1 MNRKYLLIGAIAAT
15 IAILVIVVA
24 VFVIPHEPTRPVVY
38 IIYHSDKGDLSY
50 TDSAYRGLFAAQEDM
65 RFNKKEFISSDAVE
79 FSRMLSGTTGAKMP
93 GFVIT
98 LGYTQASFTQAL
110 ASEHPDIRF
119 LAIDQTGIGS
129 DNVRAY
135 EITSYGESYL
145 AGVLA
150 ASATKTGRVGIILGT
165 QSAQLD
171 AFRLGYI
178 DGVHAVSPAIP
189 VDQTYVRDN
198 STIGFYDPDRAAEIA
213 GGMYNNGA
221 DVIFSIAGYSNIG
234 VVREAKKAPG
244 RHIIG
249 VDSDQTY
256 LGPGVVLA
264 SAVKRLDRIV
274 YTGIAEYLN
283 GSFTGGEEVAGLKE
297 GVTGLSF
304 NPKFENYNS
313 TVRAWEA
320 KAREEEAKYL
330 RSRAL
335 HIQK

>member
-1 MNRKYLLIGAIAAT
+1 MNRKYLIIGAIAAT
-15 IAILVIVVA
+15 IAILVIVLA
-24 VFVIPHEPTRPVVY
+24 VFVISHEPTRPVVY
-38 IIYHSDKGDLSY
+38 VIYHSDKGDLSY

-65 RFNKKEFISSDAVE
+65 QFTKREYIMSTPVN
-79 FSRMLSGTTGAKMP
+79 FSRLLTGTAAEKP

-98 LGYTQASFTQAL
+98 LGYTQAGFTQAL
-110 ASEHPDIRF
+110 AEEHPDTRF

-129 DNVRAY
+129 GNVRAY

-150 ASATKTGRVGIILGT
+150 ASATKSGRVGIILGT
-165 QSAQLD
+165 QSALLE

-178 DGVHAVSPAIP
+178 DGVHAVSPTIP
-189 VDQTYVRDN
+189 VDQAYVRDN
-198 STIGFYDPDRAAEIA
+198 STTGFYDPARGAEIA
-213 GGMYNNGA
+213 GGMYANGA
-221 DVIFSIAGYSNIG
+221 DVVYAVAGYSNIG

-244 RHIIG
+244 RYIIG

-264 SAVKRLDRIV
+264 SAVKRIDRVV

-283 GSFTGGEEVAGLKE
+283 GSFTGGDEVAGLRE

-304 NPKFENYNS
+304 NPKFEHYNS
-313 TVRAWEA
+313 TVRAWDA
-320 KAREEEAKYL
+320 KAQEEEAKYL
-330 RSRAL
+330 RSRTL